1 MRRRDHR
8 GDPGGGSCG
17 IDGRAACRRIDPVD
31 LGSVAATDGKVAFTT
46 GGVAGSADASYA
58 TSCDAWDSK
67 EGMVYSSECS
77 SNSPASWCGKT
88 WCYVDLC
95 NCDQPDLA
103 GSSCFEL
110 KDESGLKL
118 GYFYISYDAGSDA
131 AAETYLEIF
140 CDVIAVDG
148 ENSDCDRSLS
158 RATPTPP
165 GTAP

>member
-1 MRRRDHR
+1 M
-8 GDPGGGSCG
+8 
-17 IDGRAACRRIDPVD
+17 D
-31 LGSVAATDGKVAFTT
+31 LVAVAAIDGKVVCTT
-46 GGVAGSADASYA
+46 GGVAGSVDASYA
-58 TSCDAWDSK
+58 TIWDAWDSK
-67 EGMVYSSECS
+67 EGLAYSSMRS
-77 SNSPASWCGKT
+77 SNSPASWCGKP
-88 WCYVDLC
+88 WGYVDLY
-95 NCDQPDLA
+95 NCAQPDLA
-103 GSSCFEL
+103 SSSCFEL